1 MFARRGATPMKR
13 IVFILGV
20 LEDDDVDWL
29 VSTGQRQEVQPGD
42 VLIYEGQP
50 SQSLYIILAGRLEV
64 SVQAMA
70 QYAIAQLSS
79 GEVVGE
85 MSFVDGLPPSATVTA
100 LEPTIVLGISWDN
113 LNEKLQQDT
122 WFASR
127 FYKALTILLSSRLR
141 STVRHLQGEQWQPIS
156 MGDETAIVD
165 EMSDLL
171 SVGNIRFDWLLKRL
185 RDTRSNP
192 WEDLENPDLEFSAG
206 E

>member
-1 MFARRGATPMKR
+1 MKR

-29 VSTGQRQEVQPGD
+29 VSTGQRQEVQPGEI
-42 VLIYEGQP
+42 LIYEGQ
-50 SQSLYIILAGRLEV
+50 SCEQLYIILAGQLEV

-70 QYAIAQLSS
+70 QHTIAQLAS

-100 LEPTIVLGISWDN
+100 LEPTVVLGVPWDK

-141 STVRHLQGEQWQPIS
+141 STVRHLQGEHWRPVS
-156 MGDETAIVD
+156 MGDETAIVN

-192 WEDLENPDLEFSAG
+192 WEALENPDPEFSTG

>member
-1 MFARRGATPMKR
+1 MKR

-29 VSTGQRQEVQPGD
+29 VSSGQRQEVEPGE
-42 VLIYEGQP
+42 VLIHEGQP
-50 SQSLYIILAGRLEV
+50 SQSLYIILAGQLEV

-70 QYAIAQLSS
+70 QYAIAQLAS

-100 LEPTIVLGISWDN
+100 LEPTVVLGLSWDT

-192 WEDLENPDLEFSAG
+192 WEDLENPDLEFSTG

>member
-1 MFARRGATPMKR
+1 MKR

-29 VSTGQRQEVQPGD
+29 VSTGQRQEVQAGE
-42 VLIYEGQP
+42 VLIYEGQ
-50 SQSLYIILAGRLEV
+50 SCEQLYIILAGQLEV
-64 SVQAMA
+64 SVQSMA
-70 QYAIAQLSS
+70 QHAIAQLAS

-100 LEPTIVLGISWDN
+100 LEPTVVLRVPWDK

-141 STVRHLQGEQWQPIS
+141 STVHHLQGEHWRPVS
-156 MGDETAIVD
+156 MGDETVIVN

-192 WEDLENPDLEFSAG
+192 WAALENPDPEFST
-206 E
+206 EE

>member
-1 MFARRGATPMKR
+1 
-13 IVFILGV
+13 
-20 LEDDDVDWL
+20 
-29 VSTGQRQEVQPGD
+29 
-42 VLIYEGQP
+42 
-50 SQSLYIILAGRLEV
+50 
-64 SVQAMA
+64 
-70 QYAIAQLSS
+70 
-79 GEVVGE
+79 

-100 LEPTIVLGISWDN
+100 LEPTVVLRVPWDK

-141 STVRHLQGEQWQPIS
+141 STVHHLQGEHWRPVS
-156 MGDETAIVD
+156 MGDETVIVN

-192 WEDLENPDLEFSAG
+192 WEALENPDPEFST
-206 E
+206 EE